1 MAWLIRLH
9 AWLKRLHQRSQQVMP
24 PWLEEHT
31 PRAGIAGNM
40 PHRRERAQP
49 HAAPEEGAQV
59 GDDVLLQL
67 IAGGNQQAFRTL
79 YDRYSRPVFS
89 LALHITGD
97 RRLAE
102 EVTEDVFVLVWQ
114 YHHIGQSRTGTA
126 EDWIAAITRTRAL
139 DSLGSRY
146 GTACQQVV
154 TYATKRLVVRSERD
168 PFEPQAELRDTLR
181 QALATL
187 PTDQRQVLERAY
199 YGGRTTTE
207 LATDIGVSVS
217 TIEARL
223 RLALMTLRAAH
234 GQAQGINQ
242 RERGARDDRTSTDD
256 D

>member
-1 MAWLIRLH
+1 MAWLTRLD

-24 PWLEEHT
+24 PWLAEHT

-40 PHRRERAQP
+40 LHRRERTQP
-49 HAAPEEGAQV
+49 HAASTEDMQL
-59 GDDVLLQL
+59 GDEVLLQL
-67 IAGGNQQAFRTL
+67 IAGGNQQAFRTF
-79 YDRYSRPVFS
+79 YDRYSRRVFS

-97 RRLAE
+97 RSLAE
-102 EVTEDVFVLVWQ
+102 EIAEDVFVLVWQ
-114 YHHIGQSRTGTA
+114 HQHIGQSGSGTA
-126 EDWIAAITRTRAL
+126 EAWIAAITRARAL
-139 DSLGSRY
+139 DSLGVRR
-146 GTACQQVV
+146 GTACQRAVV
-154 TYATKRLVVRSERD
+154 PPPKELVVRPERD
-168 PFEPQAELRDTLR
+168 PLELRDTLR

-199 YGGRTTTE
+199 YGGRTTAE
-207 LATDIGVSVS
+207 LAADLGVSVS

-242 RERGARDDRTSTDD
+242 RERGAREDRTGTDD